1 MQISAVGK
9 DNTNSRDNLNDVL
22 SVRLNNAEKK
32 TGENVEIIS
41 GSKEKKGEKERK
53 DGTRWNK
60 EKKRVGK
67 IENQKLRTSAGV
79 ELTALTLAHIR

>member
-41 GSKEKKGEKERK
+41 GSKEKKGRK
-53 DGTRWNK
+53 KGKTGPDGT
-60 EKKRVGK
+60 KRKNVSV
-67 IENQKLRTSAGV
+67 R
-79 ELTALTLAHIR
+79 